1 MERSL
6 LRVLVVDDFEPFRR
20 FVCSTLGQ
28 RSELKI
34 VGEASDGLEAVQKAE
49 ELQPDLVVLDIG
61 IPTLN
66 GIEAT
71 RRIRKVSANSK
82 IIILTQESSAD
93 VAQEVLSL
101 GALGYV
107 VKSHAGSELL
117 AAVEA
122 VCQGRQFLS
131 KGIAGYNSARAA
143 DHVFREE
150 APPPHASIPV
160 EIREAEINRS
170 HEVQFYSDD
179 ESFLIGFT
187 RFVETRLNA
196 GNAVIVLM
204 TESHRK
210 NLFHRLQAQGLN
222 VATAIEQG
230 SLIPLDVAETLSR
243 FMVDD
248 LPDPVRFHRVTGE
261 VLAAA
266 AKGEHRQV
274 AACGECSPTL
284 WAQGK
289 ADAAIQIEHFWNEIA
304 KTCQVD
310 VLCGYVLNS
319 LQRET
324 ESHFYQRVC
333 AEHSFVSFQ

>member
-6 LRVLVVDDFEPFRR
+6 VRVLVVDDYEPFRR

-28 RSELKI
+28 RPHLKVI
-34 VGEASDGLEAVQKAE
+34 GEASDGPEAVQKAE

-71 RRIRKVSANSK
+71 RRIRKLSTDSK
-82 IIILTQESSAD
+82 ILILTQESSAD

-107 VKSHAGSELL
+107 VKSRAASELL

-122 VCQGRQFLS
+122 VCQGRRFVS
-131 KGIAGYNSARAA
+131 KGISGDNPASAA
-143 DHVFREE
+143 DHGFLNE
-150 APPPHASIPV
+150 ALPSLASMQG
-160 EIREAEINRS
+160 EISRS

-179 ESFLIGFT
+179 ESFLVGFT

-196 GNAVIVLM
+196 GNAVIVAV
-204 TESHRK
+204 TESHRDH
-210 NLFHRLQAQGLN
+210 LFQRLQAWGLN
-222 VATAIEQG
+222 VGIAIEQG
-230 SLIPLDVAETLSR
+230 SLIPLDVAETLLT

-248 LPDPVRFHRVTGE
+248 LPDPVRFLKVTGNL
-261 VLAAA
+261 LAAA
-266 AKGEHRQV
+266 AKAARGEHPRV
-274 AACGECSPTL
+274 AACGECSPIL

-289 ADAAIQIEHFWNEIA
+289 ADAAIQIEHLWDEIA
-304 KTCQVD
+304 KTCHVD
-310 VLCGYVLNS
+310 VLCGYVMNS
-319 LQRET
+319 LERET
-324 ESHFYQRVC
+324 ESDFCQKVC
-333 AEHSFVSFQ
+333 AEHSSAYLN